1 LKVVENFLLFFRRSS
16 SINRQ
21 KNATDQAELTIKSE
35 LSSGLFKNSRFKRKQ
50 SWT

>member
-1 LKVVENFLLFFRRSS
+1 MKEVIAQIS

-35 LSSGLFKNSRFKRKQ
+35 LSGQFYSKILDLKENKVDLN
-50 SWT
+50 

>member
-1 LKVVENFLLFFRRSS
+1 MKRSYCTKFH
-16 SINRQ
+16 Q

-35 LSSGLFKNSRFKRKQ
+35 LSGQFYSKNSRFKRKQ